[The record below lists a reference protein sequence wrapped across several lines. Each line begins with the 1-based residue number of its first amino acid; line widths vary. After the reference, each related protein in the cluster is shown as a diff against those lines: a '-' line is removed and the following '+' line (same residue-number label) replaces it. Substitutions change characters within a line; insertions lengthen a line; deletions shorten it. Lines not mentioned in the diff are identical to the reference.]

1 MGNSDSKI
9 TSIRGQRV
17 QPGSG
22 RKAQPSFGKL
32 SARSDGPFNE
42 ETFHA
47 MLGREVRRAERSR
60 KPFVLIQLDLHAVHR
75 KGNGA
80 AFIERLTS
88 VVSDTTREIDI
99 IGWYEEDLILGVIFT
114 EVNLEGKTPIT
125 EVLYSKVVGA
135 LQDNFDHGLTSKLVV
150 SVHLLPEGW
159 DIQHPGREAEREV
172 YQDHSRKVSKK
183 RLPII
188 VKRGIDV
195 VGSSLLL
202 LISSPLLAAIALAIK
217 LTSKGPVI
225 FKQERVGWLGSR
237 FRCMKF
243 RTMYEDN
250 DPKIHREF
258 VQRLIAGKGTE
269 GNEAEGGPVVFK
281 ITSDPR
287 VTSIGKFL
295 RKTSL
300 DEFPQFW
307 NVLRGEMSLVG
318 PRPALPYE
326 FELYDDWHCR
336 RVLEMKPGVTGLWQ
350 VSGRSRVSFDDMVRL
365 DLRYSQCWSLWLDL
379 KILLHTPHAALKG
392 DGAF

>member
-17 QPGSG
+17 QPGTG
-22 RKAQPSFGKL
+22 RKAPAGFGKL
-32 SARSDGPFNE
+32 PARSDGVFKE
-42 ETFHA
+42 ETFHE
-47 MLGREVRRAERSR
+47 LLSREVRRAERSR

-88 VVSDTTREIDI
+88 VVSHATREIDI

-114 EVNLEGKTPIT
+114 EVNLDGKTPIT

-135 LQDNFDHGLTSKLVV
+135 LQDNFDQRFVSKLVV

-159 DIQHPGREAEREV
+159 DIQRPGREVELGV
-172 YQDHSRKVSKK
+172 YQDHSRKVLKK

-188 VKRGIDV
+188 IKRGIDI

-202 LISSPLLAAIALAIK
+202 FISAPLLAAVALAIK

-258 VQRLIAGKGTE
+258 VQRLIAGKGAE
-269 GNEAEGGPVVFK
+269 ENEAQAGPIVFK